1 MMFDEYVFLV
11 METQHDQAT
20 DKALQKAVQKHMK
33 CAGTLFVQ
41 SKLVHTFLSK
51 LIFSQII
58 FFLTQKPK
66 VLNILS
72 RDWFIYIGYFW
83 RGDKNPSKGSSAF
96 FQTSGVPKRSKKENR
111 RGLLWQQW

>member
-41 SKLVHTFLSK
+41 SKLVHTFLLK
-51 LIFSQII
+51 LIFIQII
-58 FFLTQKPK
+58 SYSDSVT
-66 VLNILS
+66 
-72 RDWFIYIGYFW
+72 
-83 RGDKNPSKGSSAF
+83 
-96 FQTSGVPKRSKKENR
+96 
-111 RGLLWQQW
+111 

>member
-41 SKLVHTFLSK
+41 FKLVHAFLFK
-51 LIFSQII
+51 LIFIQII
-58 FFLTQKPK
+58 SYPDSVT
-66 VLNILS
+66 
-72 RDWFIYIGYFW
+72 
-83 RGDKNPSKGSSAF
+83 
-96 FQTSGVPKRSKKENR
+96 
-111 RGLLWQQW
+111 